1 MENLILVVKG
11 FFMGI
16 ANVIPGV
23 SGGTIAIILGI
34 LIIAFPM
41 LGVIAASDILG
52 LSVLLLAIFLLANG
66 VSEVEYNTTRGLI
79 NTILGILM
87 LIISLGLI
95 FNPSIFAFL
104 TALTIY
110 LAGIFLIIIGLII
123 IVGNRD
129 NKYGF
134 WMGILGIVLGVIY
147 IILGTYINNP
157 LILGSLIGIWL
168 LVTGVLNLLDNG
180 Y

>member
-1 MENLILVVKG
+1 MNKQTTIS
-11 FFMGI
+11 I
-16 ANVIPGV
+16 
-23 SGGTIAIILGI
+23 IAIILGI
-34 LIIAFPM
+34 ITIAFPM
-41 LGVIAASDILG
+41 LGVIAAADILG

-66 VSEVEYNTTRGLI
+66 VSEVDYNTTRGLL
-79 NTILGILM
+79 NTILGLIM

-110 LAGIFLIIIGLII
+110 LAGIFLIIIGLIV

-147 IILGTYINNP
+147 IIIGTYINNP

-168 LVTGVLNLLDNG
+168 LITGILNLLDTG

>member
-1 MENLILVVKG
+1 MHKQTTIS
-11 FFMGI
+11 I
-16 ANVIPGV
+16 
-23 SGGTIAIILGI
+23 IAIILGI
-34 LIIAFPM
+34 IIIAFPM
-41 LGVIAASDILG
+41 LGVITAADILG

-147 IILGTYINNP
+147 IILGTYIKDP

>member
-1 MENLILVVKG
+1 MHKQTTIS
-11 FFMGI
+11 I
-16 ANVIPGV
+16 
-23 SGGTIAIILGI
+23 IAIILGI

-110 LAGIFLIIIGLII
+110 LAGIFLIVIGLII

>member
-1 MENLILVVKG
+1 MHKQTTIS
-11 FFMGI
+11 I
-16 ANVIPGV
+16 
-23 SGGTIAIILGI
+23 IAIILGI
-34 LIIAFPM
+34 ITIAFPI
-41 LGVIAASDILG
+41 LGVIAAADILG
-52 LSVLLLAIFLLANG
+52 LSVLLLAIFLLTNG
-66 VSEVEYNTTRGLI
+66 VSEVEYNTTRGLL
-79 NTILGILM
+79 NTILGIVM

-110 LAGIFLIIIGLII
+110 LAGIFLIIIGLIV

-147 IILGTYINNP
+147 IIIGTYINNP
-157 LILGSLIGIWL
+157 IILGSLIGIWL
-168 LVTGVLNLLDNG
+168 VVTGVLNLLDNG

>member
-1 MENLILVVKG
+1 MHKQTTIS
-11 FFMGI
+11 I
-16 ANVIPGV
+16 
-23 SGGTIAIILGI
+23 IAIILGI

-41 LGVIAASDILG
+41 LGVITAADILG

-168 LVTGVLNLLDNG
+168 LVTGILNLLDNG

>member
-1 MENLILVVKG
+1 MHKQTTIS
-11 FFMGI
+11 I
-16 ANVIPGV
+16 
-23 SGGTIAIILGI
+23 IAIILGI
-34 LIIAFPM
+34 IIIAFPM
-41 LGVIAASDILG
+41 LGVITAADILG

-79 NTILGILM
+79 NTILGIIM

-134 WMGILGIVLGVIY
+134 WMGI
-147 IILGTYINNP
+147 
-157 LILGSLIGIWL
+157 
-168 LVTGVLNLLDNG
+168 
-180 Y
+180 

>member
-1 MENLILVVKG
+1 MHKQTTISI
-11 FFMGI
+11 I
-16 ANVIPGV
+16 AL
-23 SGGTIAIILGI
+23 ILGI
-34 LIIAFPM
+34 IIIAFPM
-41 LGVIAASDILG
+41 LGVITAADILG

-79 NTILGILM
+79 NTILGIIM

-147 IILGTYINNP
+147 IILGTYIKDP

-168 LVTGVLNLLDNG
+168 LVTGILNLLDNG

>member
-1 MENLILVVKG
+1 MHKQTTIS
-11 FFMGI
+11 I
-16 ANVIPGV
+16 
-23 SGGTIAIILGI
+23 IAIILGI

-157 LILGSLIGIWL
+157 LILGSLIEIGRAH
-168 LVTGVLNLLDNG
+168 V
-180 Y
+180 

>member
-1 MENLILVVKG
+1 MHKQTTIS
-11 FFMGI
+11 I
-16 ANVIPGV
+16 
-23 SGGTIAIILGI
+23 IAIILGI
-34 LIIAFPM
+34 IIIAFPM
-41 LGVIAASDILG
+41 LGVITAADILG

-79 NTILGILM
+79 NTILGIIM

-147 IILGTYINNP
+147 IILGTYIKDP

-168 LVTGVLNLLDNG
+168 LVTGILNLLDNG

>member
-1 MENLILVVKG
+1 MHKQTTIS
-11 FFMGI
+11 I
-16 ANVIPGV
+16 
-23 SGGTIAIILGI
+23 IAIILGI
-34 LIIAFPM
+34 IIIAFPM
-41 LGVIAASDILG
+41 LGVITAADILG

-79 NTILGILM
+79 NTILGIIM

-147 IILGTYINNP
+147 IILGTYIKNP

-168 LVTGVLNLLDNG
+168 LVTGILNLLDNG

>member
-1 MENLILVVKG
+1 MHKQTTIS
-11 FFMGI
+11 I
-16 ANVIPGV
+16 
-23 SGGTIAIILGI
+23 IAIILGI
-34 LIIAFPM
+34 IIIAFPM
-41 LGVIAASDILG
+41 LGVITAADILG

-79 NTILGILM
+79 NTILGIIM

-147 IILGTYINNP
+147 IILGTYIKDP

-168 LVTGVLNLLDNG
+168 LVTGVLNLLNDG
-180 Y
+180 F

>member
-1 MENLILVVKG
+1 MHKQTTIS
-11 FFMGI
+11 I
-16 ANVIPGV
+16 
-23 SGGTIAIILGI
+23 IAIILGVI
-34 LIIAFPM
+34 TFAFPM
-41 LGVIAASDILG
+41 LGVIAAADILG
-52 LSVLLLAIFLLANG
+52 LSVLLLAIFLLTNG
-66 VSEVEYNTTRGLI
+66 VSEVEYNTTRGLL
-79 NTILGILM
+79 NTILGIVM

-134 WMGILGIVLGVIY
+134 WIGIMGIVLGVIY
-147 IILGTYINNP
+147 IIIGTYIKNP
-157 LILGSLIGIWL
+157 IILGLLIGFWL
-168 LVTGVLNLLDNG
+168 LLTGVLNLLDNG

>member
-1 MENLILVVKG
+1 MHKQTTIS
-11 FFMGI
+11 I
-16 ANVIPGV
+16 
-23 SGGTIAIILGI
+23 IAIILGI
-34 LIIAFPM
+34 IIIAFPM
-41 LGVIAASDILG
+41 LGVITAADILG

-134 WMGILGIVLGVIY
+134 WMGILGILLGVIY

-168 LVTGVLNLLDNG
+168 LVTGILNLLDNG

>member
-1 MENLILVVKG
+1 MHKQTTISI
-11 FFMGI
+11 I
-16 ANVIPGV
+16 AL
-23 SGGTIAIILGI
+23 ILGI
-34 LIIAFPM
+34 IIIAFPM
-41 LGVIAASDILG
+41 LGVITAADILG

-79 NTILGILM
+79 NTILGIIM

>member
-1 MENLILVVKG
+1 MHKQTTIS
-11 FFMGI
+11 I
-16 ANVIPGV
+16 
-23 SGGTIAIILGI
+23 IAIILGI
-34 LIIAFPM
+34 IIIAFPM
-41 LGVIAASDILG
+41 LGVITAADILG

-79 NTILGILM
+79 NTILGIIM

-147 IILGTYINNP
+147 IILGTYIKNP
-157 LILGSLIGIWL
+157 LVLGSLIGIWL

>member
-1 MENLILVVKG
+1 MHKQTTIS
-11 FFMGI
+11 I
-16 ANVIPGV
+16 
-23 SGGTIAIILGI
+23 IAIILGI

>member
-1 MENLILVVKG
+1 MHKQTTIS
-11 FFMGI
+11 I
-16 ANVIPGV
+16 
-23 SGGTIAIILGI
+23 IAIILGI
-34 LIIAFPM
+34 ITIAFPM

-52 LSVLLLAIFLLANG
+52 LSVLLLSIFLLTNG
-66 VSEVEYNTTRGLI
+66 VSEVEYNTTRGLL
-79 NTILGILM
+79 NTVLGIVM

-110 LAGIFLIIIGLII
+110 LAGIFLIIIGLIV

-129 NKYGF
+129 NRYGF

-147 IILGTYINNP
+147 IIIGTYINNP
-157 LILGSLIGIWL
+157 IILGSLIGIWL
-168 LVTGVLNLLDNG
+168 LVTGVLNLLDDG

>member
-1 MENLILVVKG
+1 MHKQTTISI
-11 FFMGI
+11 I
-16 ANVIPGV
+16 AL
-23 SGGTIAIILGI
+23 ILGI
-34 LIIAFPM
+34 IIIAFPM
-41 LGVIAASDILG
+41 LGVITAADILG

-79 NTILGILM
+79 NTILGIIM

-147 IILGTYINNP
+147 IILGTYIKNP
-157 LILGSLIGIWL
+157 LVLGSLIGIWL
-168 LVTGVLNLLDNG
+168 LVTGILNLLDNG

>member
-1 MENLILVVKG
+1 MNKQTTIS
-11 FFMGI
+11 I
-16 ANVIPGV
+16 
-23 SGGTIAIILGI
+23 IAIILGI
-34 LIIAFPM
+34 ITIAFPM
-41 LGVIAASDILG
+41 LGVIAAADLLG

-66 VSEVEYNTTRGLI
+66 VSEVEYNTTRGLL
-79 NTILGILM
+79 NTILGLIM

-110 LAGIFLIIIGLII
+110 LAGIFLIIIGLIV

-147 IILGTYINNP
+147 IIIGTYINDP

-168 LVTGVLNLLDNG
+168 LVTGILNLLDTG

>member
-1 MENLILVVKG
+1 MHKQTTIS
-11 FFMGI
+11 I
-16 ANVIPGV
+16 
-23 SGGTIAIILGI
+23 IAIILGI
-34 LIIAFPM
+34 IIISFPM
-41 LGVIAASDILG
+41 LGVIAASNILG
-52 LSVLLLAIFLLANG
+52 LSVLLLAIFLLTNG
-66 VSEVEYNTTRGLI
+66 VSEVEYNTTKGLL
-79 NTILGILM
+79 NTILGIIM

-95 FNPSIFAFL
+95 FNPSIFTFL

-147 IILGTYINNP
+147 IIIGTYINNP

-168 LVTGVLNLLDNG
+168 LVTGVLNLLNDG

>member
-1 MENLILVVKG
+1 MHKQTTIS
-11 FFMGI
+11 I
-16 ANVIPGV
+16 
-23 SGGTIAIILGI
+23 IAIILGI
-34 LIIAFPM
+34 IIIAFPM
-41 LGVIAASDILG
+41 LGVITAADILG

-79 NTILGILM
+79 NTILGIIM
-87 LIISLGLI
+87 SIISLGLI

-147 IILGTYINNP
+147 IILGTYIKNP
-157 LILGSLIGIWL
+157 LVLGSLIGIWL

>member
-1 MENLILVVKG
+1 MHKDTTLSI
-11 FFMGI
+11 
-16 ANVIPGV
+16 
-23 SGGTIAIILGI
+23 IAIILGI
-34 LIIAFPM
+34 IIIAFPM
-41 LGVIAASDILG
+41 LGVITAADILG

-79 NTILGILM
+79 NTVLGLIM

-95 FNPSIFAFL
+95 FNPNIFAFL

-134 WMGILGIVLGVIY
+134 WMGILGILLGVIY
-147 IILGTYINNP
+147 IIIGSYINNP

-168 LVTGVLNLLDNG
+168 LITGILNLLNEG

>member
-1 MENLILVVKG
+1 MHKQTTLSI
-11 FFMGI
+11 
-16 ANVIPGV
+16 
-23 SGGTIAIILGI
+23 IAIILGI
-34 LIIAFPM
+34 ITIAFPM
-41 LGVIAASDILG
+41 LGVIGAADILG

-79 NTILGILM
+79 NTILGLIM

-134 WMGILGIVLGVIY
+134 WMGILGILLGVIY
-147 IILGTYINNP
+147 IIIGTYINNP

-168 LVTGVLNLLDNG
+168 IVTGILNLLDNG

>member
-1 MENLILVVKG
+1 MHKQTTLSI
-11 FFMGI
+11 
-16 ANVIPGV
+16 
-23 SGGTIAIILGI
+23 IAIILGI
-34 LIIAFPM
+34 ITIAFPM
-41 LGVIAASDILG
+41 LGVIGAADILG

-79 NTILGILM
+79 NTILGLIM

-134 WMGILGIVLGVIY
+134 WMGILGILLGVIY
-147 IILGTYINNP
+147 IIIGTYINNP

-168 LVTGVLNLLDNG
+168 VITGILNLLN
-180 Y
+180 

>member
-1 MENLILVVKG
+1 MHKQTTIS
-11 FFMGI
+11 I
-16 ANVIPGV
+16 
-23 SGGTIAIILGI
+23 IAIILGI
-34 LIIAFPM
+34 ITIAFPI
-41 LGVIAASDILG
+41 LGVIAAADILG
-52 LSVLLLAIFLLANG
+52 LSVLLLAIFLLTNG
-66 VSEVEYNTTRGLI
+66 VSEVEYNTTRGLL
-79 NTILGILM
+79 NTILGIVM

-134 WMGILGIVLGVIY
+134 WIGIFGIVLGVIY
-147 IILGTYINNP
+147 IIIGTYIRNP
-157 LILGSLIGIWL
+157 IILGSLIGIWL
-168 LVTGVLNLLDNG
+168 VVTGVLNLLDNG

>member
-1 MENLILVVKG
+1 MHKQTTIS
-11 FFMGI
+11 I
-16 ANVIPGV
+16 
-23 SGGTIAIILGI
+23 IAIILGI
-34 LIIAFPM
+34 ITIAFPM
-41 LGVIAASDILG
+41 LGVIAAADILG

-66 VSEVEYNTTRGLI
+66 VSEVEYNTTRGLL
-79 NTILGILM
+79 NTILGLIM

-110 LAGIFLIIIGLII
+110 LAGIFLIIIGLIV

-147 IILGTYINNP
+147 IIIGTYINNP
-157 LILGSLIGIWL
+157 IILGSLIGIWL
-168 LVTGVLNLLDNG
+168 LVTGVLNLLDDG

>member
-1 MENLILVVKG
+1 MHKQTTIS
-11 FFMGI
+11 I
-16 ANVIPGV
+16 
-23 SGGTIAIILGI
+23 IAIILGI

-52 LSVLLLAIFLLANG
+52 LSVLL
-66 VSEVEYNTTRGLI
+66 EYNTTRGLI

-168 LVTGVLNLLDNG
+168 LVTGILNLLDNG

>member
-1 MENLILVVKG
+1 MHKQTTIS
-11 FFMGI
+11 I
-16 ANVIPGV
+16 
-23 SGGTIAIILGI
+23 IAIILGI

-52 LSVLLLAIFLLANG
+52 LSVLLLSIFLLANG

-79 NTILGILM
+79 NTILGIIM

-147 IILGTYINNP
+147 IILGTYIKDP

>member
-1 MENLILVVKG
+1 MHKQTTIS
-11 FFMGI
+11 I
-16 ANVIPGV
+16 
-23 SGGTIAIILGI
+23 IAIILGL

-168 LVTGVLNLLDNG
+168 LVTGILNLLDNG